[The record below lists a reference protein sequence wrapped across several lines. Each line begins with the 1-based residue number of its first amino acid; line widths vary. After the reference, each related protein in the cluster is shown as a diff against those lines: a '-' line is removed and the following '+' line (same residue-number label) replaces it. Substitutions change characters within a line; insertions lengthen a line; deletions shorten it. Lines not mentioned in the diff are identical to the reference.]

1 MSSRLKRVLKTSE
14 DYRAYRNVVKRIKQ
28 LADFDN
34 LASEMEHMHKQRK
47 SREMHLKAPTV
58 DRIIKCAA
66 QNASYRSRV
75 VEIMVNVQK
84 AQRTL
89 ASAIERIDNYILSE
103 YKQYIDGRSVAERK
117 AVTKNLLSSGYY
129 QLADFD
135 RIVEM
140 CKTFI
145 DDIDQNSW
153 TLKHMLDGLQ
163 LLYTRENIVQTTK
176 NRNV

>member
-1 MSSRLKRVLKTSE
+1 MSKRLRRILKTSE
-14 DYRAYRNVVKRIKQ
+14 DYRAYRSVVKRIKQ

-34 LASEMEHMHKQRK
+34 LTNEMEHMHKQRK
-47 SREMHLKAPTV
+47 SRELHLKSPTV
-58 DRIIKCAA
+58 DRIIKAAA
-66 QNASYRSRV
+66 QNSSYRSRV

-89 ASAIERIDNYILSE
+89 DSAIKRIENYILSE
-103 YKQYIDGRSVAERK
+103 YKQYIDGRSIAERQ
-117 AVTKNLLSSGYY
+117 AVIKNLLSGGYY

-163 LLYTRENIVQTTK
+163 LLYTRENIVQTSK
-176 NRNV
+176 NRSV